1 MPLDWNEVK
10 KKYKPGSVIP
20 YISGK
25 KTFKV
30 SKVTD
35 DEIHV
40 TTVANPNAVIKR
52 KNLERFVELLEE
64 GKFQMDVITLTDDY
78 RILFDDNRSTS
89 AVSIIKD
96 LGFIKGKK

>member
-1 MPLDWNEVK
+1 MPLNWSDVK
-10 KKYKPGSVIP
+10 KKYKPGTVIP
-20 YISGK
+20 YIAGN

-30 SKVTD
+30 SKVTED
-35 DEIHV
+35 KIYV
-40 TTVANPNAVIKR
+40 TTVANPDAIIER

-64 GKFQMDVITLTDDY
+64 GKFEPDVISLTDDY

-96 LGFIKGKK
+96 LGFIKS